1 MNRKKIIL
9 ITGGVR
15 SGKSQFA
22 LDLAQSFP
30 GPKAYLATAQPL
42 DREMAERIRR
52 HKRNRPKDWQT
63 LEEPLRLSEIL
74 EKKGDEFSLILID
87 CLTLWIS
94 NGLMAHWTEKKFLQ
108 EADRLR
114 KVCRET
120 RCSLIIVS
128 NEVGLG
134 IVPDNPSAR
143 MFRDLSGLI
152 HQKISRQADE
162 VYFMVSGI
170 PLQLKKTHSAKSKEN
185 SCKKMIESITPP
197 LPSPLQ
203 RGRVRVRGQRAF
215 YGTRT

>member
-1 MNRKKIIL
+1 MPKKIIF

-22 LDLAQSFP
+22 LELAQNFP
-30 GPKAYLATAQPL
+30 GRKAYLATAQPL

-52 HKRNRPKDWQT
+52 HKKNRPKGWTT
-63 LEEPLRLSEIL
+63 LEEPLRVAEIL
-74 EKKGDEFSLILID
+74 EEKGDDFSLILID

-108 EADRLR
+108 EGDRLR
-114 KVCRET
+114 KVCRDA

-162 VYFMVSGI
+162 VFFMVSGI
-170 PLQLKKTHSAKSKEN
+170 PLQLKKRIAHSAKSKAQR
-185 SCKKMIESITPP
+185 KKVS
-197 LPSPLQ
+197 LDS
-203 RGRVRVRGQRAF
+203 RKGFFG
-215 YGTRT
+215 

>member
-1 MNRKKIIL
+1 MPKKIIF

-22 LDLAQSFP
+22 LQLGQKFP
-30 GPKAYLATAQPL
+30 GPKAYLATAQAL

-74 EKKGDEFSLILID
+74 REEGDHFRLILID

-108 EADRLR
+108 EAERLR
-114 KVCRET
+114 RACRDT

-134 IVPDNPSAR
+134 IVPDNRLAR
-143 MFRDLSGLI
+143 MFRDLSGLL
-152 HQKISRQADE
+152 HQKVAEQADE
-162 VYFMVSGI
+162 VYFMVAGI
-170 PLQLKKTHSAKSKEN
+170 PLQIKRASRKEPSAKNKPERMNHNLRKATLWKKNLRRDFPAFNRLSK
-185 SCKKMIESITPP
+185 II
-197 LPSPLQ
+197 
-203 RGRVRVRGQRAF
+203 
-215 YGTRT
+215 